1 MAAPWADLLG
11 PINGPDPQQDSH
23 RLTDAIE
30 RARRVQA
37 VRQVDMCLVFSR
49 ATRRLDAHVDFA
61 GLADIPPLWHWV
73 DLYGTTGAPGVL
85 QPAGFLDRTF
95 EGA

>member
-1 MAAPWADLLG
+1 
-11 PINGPDPQQDSH
+11 
-23 RLTDAIE
+23 
-30 RARRVQA
+30 
-37 VRQVDMCLVFSR
+37 MCLVFSR